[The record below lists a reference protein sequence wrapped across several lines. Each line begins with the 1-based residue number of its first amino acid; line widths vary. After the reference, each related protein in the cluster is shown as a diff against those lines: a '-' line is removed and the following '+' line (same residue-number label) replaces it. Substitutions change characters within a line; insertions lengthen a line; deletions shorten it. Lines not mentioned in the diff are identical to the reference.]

1 MLSWKKIEDLDLKE
15 MAAKTKIELDFLKA
29 LAKKDFATLNRFNV
43 HGFIKILSRE
53 YELDFTDFNEEF
65 ETYLSENNLNDA
77 ATKPKMI
84 TPKLDAYTQKS
95 TSFASF
101 VVIIL
106 ILALIGFG
114 IYYFDHIKSF
124 FQDEQNNSSV
134 TVVDIIGQAQTN
146 LKALENNVVVIDNQ
160 AEENNTEANLTQ
172 VQETVQDLDLNNT
185 KKEVK
190 QISTIENNTK
200 KEVKQISTIEN
211 NTSIKEENLS
221 KNDSLAKINQENTQ
235 ILKPLNKE
243 AHFKASGKI
252 WVGLIDLSNYKKT
265 SLVKENDFNLSL
277 EVNRLVLTGAAAL
290 SVFDENGKEQKFP
303 AGNSKRFLIKDGKI
317 TSISIAEFMKL
328 NKGKEW

>member
-190 QISTIENNTK
+190 QISTIENNT
-200 KEVKQISTIEN
+200 
-211 NTSIKEENLS
+211 SIKEENLS
-221 KNDSLAKINQENTQ
+221 TNDSLAKINQENTQ

-290 SVFDENGKEQKFP
+290 SVFDESGKEQKFP

>member
-190 QISTIENNTK
+190 QISTIENNT
-200 KEVKQISTIEN
+200 
-211 NTSIKEENLS
+211 SIKEENLS

-235 ILKPLNKE
+235 ASKSLNKE

-252 WVGLIDLSNYKKT
+252 WVGLIDLSNYRKT

-290 SVFDENGKEQKFP
+290 SVFDESGKEQKFP

-317 TSISIAEFMKL
+317 TSISVAEFMKL

>member
-1 MLSWKKIEDLDLKE
+1 MLNWKKIEDLDLKE
-15 MAAKTKIELDFLKA
+15 MAARTKIELDFLKA

-65 ETYLSENNLNDA
+65 ETYLNENNLNDTT
-77 ATKPKMI
+77 TKPKMI

-114 IYYFDHIKSF
+114 IYYFDYIKSF
-124 FQDEQNNSSV
+124 FQDEQNNSSA
-134 TVVDIIGQAQTN
+134 TVVDIIGQAQSN
-146 LKALENNVVVIDNQ
+146 LKALGNNVVVIDNQ

-172 VQETVQDLDLNNT
+172 VQETTQELDLNKT
-185 KKEVK
+185 KEEIKL
-190 QISTIENNTK
+190 IST
-200 KEVKQISTIEN
+200 VEN
-211 NTSIKEENLS
+211 NTSVKEENLS
-221 KNDSLAKINQENTQ
+221 TNDSLAKIDQEDTQ
-235 ILKPLNKE
+235 VLKPLNKE
-243 AHFKASGKI
+243 AHFKTSGKI
-252 WVGLIDLSNYKKT
+252 WVGLIDLSNHRKT

-317 TSISIAEFMKL
+317 TSISATEFMKL

>member
-77 ATKPKMI
+77 TTKPKMI

-190 QISTIENNTK
+190 QISTIENNT
-200 KEVKQISTIEN
+200 
-211 NTSIKEENLS
+211 SIKEENLS

-252 WVGLIDLSNYKKT
+252 WVGLIDLSNYRKT

>member
-190 QISTIENNTK
+190 QISTIENNT
-200 KEVKQISTIEN
+200 
-211 NTSIKEENLS
+211 SIKEENLS

-252 WVGLIDLSNYKKT
+252 WVGLIDLSNYRKT

-290 SVFDENGKEQKFP
+290 SVFDESGKEQKFP

-317 TSISIAEFMKL
+317 TSISVAEFIKL

>member
-114 IYYFDHIKSF
+114 VYYFDHIKSF

-172 VQETVQDLDLNNT
+172 VQETLQDLDLNNT

-190 QISTIENNTK
+190 QISI
-200 KEVKQISTIEN
+200 IEN

-252 WVGLIDLSNYKKT
+252 WVGLIDLSNYRKT

>member
-160 AEENNTEANLTQ
+160 AEENNTESNLTQ

-190 QISTIENNTK
+190 QISTIENNTS
-200 KEVKQISTIEN
+200 V
-211 NTSIKEENLS
+211 KEENLS
-221 KNDSLAKINQENTQ
+221 KDDSLAKINQENTQ

-252 WVGLIDLSNYKKT
+252 WVGLIDLSNYRKT

-290 SVFDENGKEQKFP
+290 SVFDESGKEQKFP

-317 TSISIAEFMKL
+317 TSISVAEFMKL

>member
-190 QISTIENNTK
+190 QISTIENNT
-200 KEVKQISTIEN
+200 
-211 NTSIKEENLS
+211 SIKEENLS

>member
-190 QISTIENNTK
+190 QISTIENN
-200 KEVKQISTIEN
+200 I
-211 NTSIKEENLS
+211 SIKEENLS

-252 WVGLIDLSNYKKT
+252 WVGLIDLSNYRKT

>member
-172 VQETVQDLDLNNT
+172 VQETAQDLDL
-185 KKEVK
+185 
-190 QISTIENNTK
+190 NNTK

-235 ILKPLNKE
+235 ASKPLNKE
-243 AHFKASGKI
+243 AYFKASGKI
-252 WVGLIDLSNYKKT
+252 WVGLIDLSNYRKT

-290 SVFDENGKEQKFP
+290 SVFDESGKEQKFP

>member
-190 QISTIENNTK
+190 QISTIENNT
-200 KEVKQISTIEN
+200 
-211 NTSIKEENLS
+211 SIKEENLS
-221 KNDSLAKINQENTQ
+221 KNDSLAKINQENTR

-252 WVGLIDLSNYKKT
+252 WVGLIDLSNYRKT

-290 SVFDENGKEQKFP
+290 SVFDESGKEQKFP

-317 TSISIAEFMKL
+317 TSISVAEFMKL